1 MKDMEIGEIGD
12 TLETKKTIKVKEI
25 EIKQNEKPN

>member
-12 TLETKKTIKVKEI
+12 TLETKKTIGVKEMKNLI
-25 EIKQNEKPN
+25 EE